1 MNSTKYI
8 LSILLLIN
16 SILVSFSQNKTDAEQ
31 LTNNFIN
38 SFQKQTIQSDF
49 TIKVSEKN
57 SVNSQLIS
65 GKIVL
70 RANQFF
76 LESNELKVWFD
87 GKTQWAYMKES
98 NEVNISEPEAD
109 ELAQINP
116 IAIISA
122 FKAASQIQFS
132 KIKNPQNHVIE
143 LTAKNKKADFNKV
156 IIQINKTTEDLQ
168 SIMIEYKN
176 GTQNIIQFTNYQKGV
191 NVKPEVFKFDKSKV
205 RDAVVNDLR

>member
-65 GKIVL
+65 GKIIL

-76 LESNELKVWFD
+76 LESDELKVWFD

-98 NEVNISEPEAD
+98 NEVNISEPETD

-132 KIKNPQNHVIE
+132 KTKSPQNHVIE

>member
-16 SILVSFSQNKTDAEQ
+16 SISVSFSQNNTDAEQ
-31 LTNNFIN
+31 LTDNFIN

-98 NEVNISEPEAD
+98 NEVNISEPETD

-132 KIKNPQNHVIE
+132 KTKNPQNHVIE

-156 IIQINKTTEDLQ
+156 IIQINKTTKDLQ

>member
-16 SILVSFSQNKTDAEQ
+16 SISVSFSQNNTDAEQ

-49 TIKVSEKN
+49 TVKVSEKN

-76 LESNELKVWFD
+76 LESDELKVWFD

-98 NEVNISEPEAD
+98 NEVNISEPETD

-132 KIKNPQNHVIE
+132 KTKNPQNHVIE

-156 IIQINKTTEDLQ
+156 IIQINKTTKDLQ

>member
-16 SILVSFSQNKTDAEQ
+16 SISVSFSQNNTDAEQ
-31 LTNNFIN
+31 LTDNFIN

-176 GTQNIIQFTNYQKGV
+176 GIQNIIQFTNYQKGV